1 ELTGGV
7 GLLLK
12 PAVGVLRQ
20 RMREVIA
27 VESSCLRI
35 PPVRNLSLIFAIS
48 RATMLRIVLL
58 LGFTL
63 IAALGPVRSDDRRV
77 ALVIGVANYRHAPV
91 LANAAND
98 GADMAKA
105 LERLGFEVEYLADAD
120 RTAFE
125 AGLRRLGQR
134 ARGASASLFY
144 YAGHALELVG
154 RNWLIPSTA

>member
-1 ELTGGV
+1 
-7 GLLLK
+7 
-12 PAVGVLRQ
+12 
-20 RMREVIA
+20 
-27 VESSCLRI
+27 
-35 PPVRNLSLIFAIS
+35 
-48 RATMLRIVLL
+48 L

-120 RTAFE
+120 RAAFE

-154 RNWLIPSTA
+154 RNWLIPSTAELQSERDLRFEAIDLDSALEQMEGVSRLSIVLVDACRDNPFRLQIAAGVRDLPLRG

>member
-1 ELTGGV
+1 
-7 GLLLK
+7 
-12 PAVGVLRQ
+12 
-20 RMREVIA
+20 
-27 VESSCLRI
+27 
-35 PPVRNLSLIFAIS
+35 
-48 RATMLRIVLL
+48 MLRIVLL
-58 LGFTL
+58 VGFTL
-63 IAALGPVRSDDRRV
+63 ITALGPVRSDDRRV

-105 LERLGFEVEYLADAD
+105 LERLGFEVEYLTDAD

-154 RNWLIPSTA
+154 RNWLIPSTAGCKASAIYGSRRRPRFRAGADGGHFAALDRPGRCLPG

>member
-1 ELTGGV
+1 
-7 GLLLK
+7 
-12 PAVGVLRQ
+12 
-20 RMREVIA
+20 
-27 VESSCLRI
+27 
-35 PPVRNLSLIFAIS
+35 
-48 RATMLRIVLL
+48 MLRIVLL
-58 LGFTL
+58 VGLTL
-63 IAALGPVRSDDRRV
+63 IATLGPVRSDDRRV

-105 LERLGFEVEYLADAD
+105 LERLGFEVEYLTDAD

-154 RNWLIPSTA
+154 RNWLIPSTAEWAARNSSRQRGLPERWSDRPRGSQDRAENRRRGDETILRRTPDNDR